1 MFSQI
6 KTSKENKEVVVN
18 LSRKLNLGAENV
30 IARIAF
36 TYSLS
41 QDIQL
46 NIEDLSNSGGK
57 EYSRGVLFGDNFD
70 VYIALLCKHYG
81 LYKTDKDIP
90 KYVKLHVD
98 HGLELLNSEY
108 QNNSKLDGFEFISQL
123 IADSY
128 KAWMR
133 GLM

>member
-30 IARIAF
+30 IARMAF

-41 QDIQL
+41 QDIKLDIQ
-46 NIEDLSNSGGK
+46 DLSNSGGK

-70 VYIALLCKHYG
+70 VYIAMLCKHYG

-98 HGLELLNSEY
+98 HGLELLNAEY

-128 KAWMR
+128 NA
-133 GLM
+133 